1 MLPQVEEV
9 LKEYPRIEA
18 GLVNA
23 GKVTEIAGFL
33 MAFTVPVIVLYL
45 DGREA
50 LREARFVPIEKLRED
65 LQRIYE
71 GVFGE

>member
-1 MLPQVEEV
+1 M

-18 GLVNA
+18 ALVNA

-45 DGREA
+45 DGREV
-50 LREARFVPIEKLRED
+50 LREARFVPIDKLREN
-65 LQRIYE
+65 LEKIYE